1 MTVTNEQLAELLS
14 GIAKAQQAIIDA
26 VERADGGW
34 KNNHLIPLLNV
45 AANMRQPEPRL
56 LDLPARILLR
66 YQGRAAIDN
75 ASILADLE
83 RLFSQPVAG
92 APVDASAATA
102 PAAPRFAARAAPA
115 PAGAVP
121 AAAAAAATAAAP
133 AAVAPRPAPGAPASP
148 APMAAAAPTARP
160 AAPASGGS
168 ELDFSSKS

>member
-26 VERADGGW
+26 VERANGGW

-75 ASILADLE
+75 ASILVDLE

-92 APVDASAATA
+92 APGDASAATA
-102 PAAPRFAARAAPA
+102 PAAPRFAARAAA
-115 PAGAVP
+115 AP
-121 AAAAAAATAAAP
+121 AAAAPAATAAAAP
-133 AAVAPRPAPGAPASP
+133 AAAAPRPAPPAPASP
-148 APMAAAAPTARP
+148 APMAAAAPARP
-160 AAPASGGS
+160 AAPAAGGS

>member
-75 ASILADLE
+75 ASILSDLE

-102 PAAPRFAARAAPA
+102 PAAPRFAARVAPA
-115 PAGAVP
+115 PAAAVP
-121 AAAAAAATAAAP
+121 AAATAAAP
-133 AAVAPRPAPGAPASP
+133 AAVAPRPAPAAPASP